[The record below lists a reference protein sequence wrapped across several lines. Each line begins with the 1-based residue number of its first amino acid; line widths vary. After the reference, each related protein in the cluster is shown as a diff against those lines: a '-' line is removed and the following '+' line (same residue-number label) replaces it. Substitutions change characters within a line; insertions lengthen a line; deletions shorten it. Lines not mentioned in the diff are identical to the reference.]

1 MEKNVKLDVEYIEVS
16 LCIFSAYLCN
26 YSYYF
31 TFGQLQCLYCLSSVS
46 LSLGITSLHPPNRS
60 VICQGSRRV
69 YELEV
74 RNQAEA
80 LEKQLRRGAFKDS
93 LVGSLALAR

>member
-1 MEKNVKLDVEYIEVS
+1 M
-16 LCIFSAYLCN
+16 F
-26 YSYYF
+26 
-31 TFGQLQCLYCLSSVS
+31 
-46 LSLGITSLHPPNRS
+46 HR
-60 VICQGSRRV
+60 CQGSRRV

-93 LVGSLALAR
+93 LVVSTITIHHKINS

>member
-1 MEKNVKLDVEYIEVS
+1 M
-16 LCIFSAYLCN
+16 
-26 YSYYF
+26 
-31 TFGQLQCLYCLSSVS
+31 
-46 LSLGITSLHPPNRS
+46 
-60 VICQGSRRV
+60 

-93 LVGSLALAR
+93 LVGLLALARLDKYSLDDLMEPFSPVTTFLTMRTMSGCL

>member
-1 MEKNVKLDVEYIEVS
+1 M
-16 LCIFSAYLCN
+16 F
-26 YSYYF
+26 
-31 TFGQLQCLYCLSSVS
+31 
-46 LSLGITSLHPPNRS
+46 HR
-60 VICQGSRRV
+60 CQGSRRV

-93 LVGSLALAR
+93 LVVSLAHNHNNSSNKIKS